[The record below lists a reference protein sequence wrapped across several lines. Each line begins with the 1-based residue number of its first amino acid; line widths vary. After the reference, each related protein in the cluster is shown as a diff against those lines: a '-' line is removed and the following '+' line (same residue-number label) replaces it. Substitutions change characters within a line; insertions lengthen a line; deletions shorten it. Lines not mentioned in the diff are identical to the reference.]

1 MSCRRILPD
10 ILVAALFALPALAS
24 TTGPG
29 ISPDQALDML
39 RQGNAR
45 FVSGQSQHPHQT
57 LERLQ
62 ETMTHGQKPFVT
74 VLACSDSREPV
85 ELLFDQGVGDVFV
98 IRVAGNVAD
107 VDEVGS
113 IEYGVGHLS
122 TPLLVVLGH
131 THCGAVTAVA
141 TGAEVGGSIPQL
153 VDNIAP
159 AVQRAEAQAHGLPQA
174 VLVERAVRE
183 NVWQSIADAFKR
195 SEEIRHLV
203 AAGKLK
209 VVGAVYDLRSGMVRW
224 LTPAPPTP
232 CTADVRTM

>member
-1 MSCRRILPD
+1 MSCRRILPVF
-10 ILVAALFALPALAS
+10 LYAVFLSLPALAS
-24 TTGPG
+24 STGPG
-29 ISPDQALDML
+29 MSPDQALAML

-45 FVSGQSQHPHQT
+45 FVAGQTLHPHQT
-57 LERLQ
+57 AQRLQ
-62 ETMTHGQKPFVT
+62 ETAAHGQKPFAT

-98 IRVAGNVAD
+98 IRVAGNVSD

-113 IEYGVGHLS
+113 IEYGVGHLA

-141 TGAEVGGSIPQL
+141 TGAVVHGSIPQL

-159 AVQRAEAQAHGLPQA
+159 AVKRAEAQAQGLPQS
-174 VLVERAVRE
+174 VLVEKAVRE

-209 VVGAVYDLRSGMVRW
+209 VVGAVYDLATGLVQWMGDH
-224 LTPAPPTP
+224 PGQ
-232 CTADVRTM
+232 ADLLK